1 MVSADSGPPQDFA
14 GKTALITG
22 ATRGI
27 GLAIA
32 KELAERGA
40 RTVITARKPDEIE
53 AAVEEIGAATT
64 IGVRGGADDETHQA
78 EAVSEAIKAFG
89 SLDILVNNAA
99 TNPYVG
105 PFIEADL
112 GVVRKTIE
120 VNLVAP
126 FAWAQLA
133 YRAWMKD
140 HGGAILNIA
149 SVAGLRTGG
158 SLNVYGMTKAALVY
172 QTAQLAAE
180 LGPDVRVNALA
191 PAVVKTK
198 FARTLYEHDETAV
211 AAPYPMKRL
220 GTPRDIGK
228 VAAFLLGPD
237 AGWITGEV
245 VTIDG
250 GIVAAGKG

>member
-1 MVSADSGPPQDFA
+1 MVPAVPALPQDFA

-32 KELAERGA
+32 KELAGRGA
-40 RTVITARKPDEIE
+40 RTVITARKPDELD
-53 AAVEEIGAATT
+53 AAVAELGAASA
-64 IGVRGGADDETHQA
+64 IGVRGGADDEAHQA
-78 EAVSEAIKAFG
+78 DAVARAIEAFG

-99 TNPYVG
+99 VNPYVG
-105 PFIEADL
+105 PFIDADL

-126 FAWAQLA
+126 FAWAQHA
-133 YRAWMKD
+133 YRAWMRE

-158 SLNVYGMTKAALVY
+158 SLNVYGMTKAALGY

-180 LGPDVRVNALA
+180 LGPGIRVNALA
-191 PAVVKTK
+191 PAVVKTT
-198 FARTLYEHDETAV
+198 FARTLYEHDEAAV

-220 GTPRDIGK
+220 GAPRDIGK
-228 VAAFLLGPD
+228 AAAFLLGPD
-237 AGWITGEV
+237 AEWITGEV
-245 VTIDG
+245 VAIDG

>member
-105 PFIEADL
+105 PFIEGLTFRTRSAEETE
-112 GVVRKTIE
+112 R
-120 VNLVAP
+120 LVADFRQD
-126 FAWAQLA
+126 FA
-133 YRAWMKD
+133 
-140 HGGAILNIA
+140 G
-149 SVAGLRTGG
+149 
-158 SLNVYGMTKAALVY
+158 
-172 QTAQLAAE
+172 
-180 LGPDVRVNALA
+180 
-191 PAVVKTK
+191 
-198 FARTLYEHDETAV
+198 
-211 AAPYPMKRL
+211 RL
-220 GTPRDIGK
+220 GDVLPVIAARYGWEQATQAYDDLSSSRYVGK
-228 VAAFLLGPD
+228 IVLLLPEGAKP
-237 AGWITGEV
+237 
-245 VTIDG
+245 
-250 GIVAAGKG
+250 